1 MFVIVGL
8 GNPGTKY
15 EGTNHNMGFAV
26 IDELARKHGVSV
38 EKKKCKALVGECV
51 IEGQKCVLCKP
62 QTYMNLS
69 GDSVVELCSWYKPE
83 YDQLI
88 VCYDDCDLPL
98 GKLRFRPEGS
108 AGTHTGMRDIVAK
121 TGRTDF
127 PRIRVG
133 IGKPPEFMELMNYV
147 LARVS
152 GEDKE
157 AIDAAIR
164 KAAEAVEVYVSKG
177 VEPTRQFIGR

>member
-8 GNPGTKY
+8 GNPGDKY
-15 EGTNHNMGFAV
+15 EGTNHNMGFSV
-26 IDELARKHGVSV
+26 IEELARRHSVSV
-38 EKKKCKALVGECV
+38 EKQKCKALVGECV
-51 IEGQKCVLCKP
+51 IEGVKCVLCKP

-69 GDSVVELCSWYKPE
+69 GDSVVELCNWYKPE

-88 VCYDDCDLPL
+88 VTYDDCDLPL
-98 GKLRFRPEGS
+98 GKVRFRPEGS
-108 AGTHTGMRDIVAK
+108 AGTHNGMRDIVAK

-127 PRIRVG
+127 PRMRVG
-133 IGKPPEFMELMNYV
+133 IGRPPEQMELMNFV

-157 AIDAAIR
+157 AIDAAIK
-164 KAAEAVEVYVSKG
+164 KAADAIEVYITKG
-177 VEPTRQFIGR
+177 TEPTRQFLGR